1 MGHTQSPLEPDSEA
15 GMIEKPFIR
24 QKTTGQRATATHSEN
39 MKPGCESVIIET
51 TEPKLSPSSK
61 IGSTLHTG
69 RRNILIS
76 GQNSYFL
83 LSLYFFSR

>member
-24 QKTTGQRATATHSEN
+24 QKTTGQRATAAHSEN
-39 MKPGCESVIIET
+39 MKPGCESVTIET